1 MPHASNRDVSLYYEL
16 HRSSAAPA
24 APVLVM
30 IRGLARSARFWLD
43 FVPRMRRTFT
53 VLVLD
58 NRGVGRSDKPA
69 LPFTTRQMADDV
81 AAVMDHAGVD
91 RAHIFGM
98 SLGGM
103 IAMRFALRH
112 PSRTD
117 RLVLGCTTMG
127 GRAAQRI
134 PLSSVATLLRA
145 GRLSFP
151 DALEYTAPIVVSPS
165 FLRERDDII
174 PAWRAIATSEPVPL
188 RGSAL
193 QLLAAAEHDVSREV
207 AAIRAPTLVLTG
219 DADRLIPAENSRRL
233 ASAIPGSTLEM
244 LPGAGHDF
252 TTEQPEPSALAL
264 ERFLRVARP

>member
-1 MPHASNRDVSLYYEL
+1 MAHAHNGDVALYYEL
-16 HRSSAAPA
+16 HPSYAGRG

-43 FVPRMRRTFT
+43 FVPRMRRSFS

-58 NRGVGRSDKPA
+58 NRGVGRSDKPVV
-69 LPFTTRQMADDV
+69 PFTTRQMADDV
-81 AAVMDHAGVD
+81 AAVMDHAGVE

-112 PSRTD
+112 ASRTD
-117 RLVLGCTTMG
+117 QLVLGCTTMG
-127 GRAAQRI
+127 GRAAERI
-134 PLSSVATLLRA
+134 PLGSIAMLLRA
-145 GRLSFP
+145 GRLRFA

-174 PAWRAIATSEPVPL
+174 HAWRAIATSEPVPL

-207 AAIRAPTLVLTG
+207 GAIRAETLVLTG

-233 ASAIPGSTLEM
+233 ASAIPGAKLEI

-264 ERFLRVARP
+264 ERFLRKS